1 MRLLTTAASLE
12 LGRGGRLGLAR
23 PLAAS
28 SFLRAHV
35 RVEVPLALNS
45 PRTVRV
51 ASLGFAQA
59 VLQYWVPTIPMW
71 RDKPSRQRL

>member
-1 MRLLTTAASLE
+1 MGEWIVDATTKKLFGRRERARMRLLTTAACLE

-28 SFLRAHV
+28 SFLRVHV

-45 PRTVRV
+45 PRT
-51 ASLGFAQA
+51 LC
-59 VLQYWVPTIPMW
+59 
-71 RDKPSRQRL
+71 